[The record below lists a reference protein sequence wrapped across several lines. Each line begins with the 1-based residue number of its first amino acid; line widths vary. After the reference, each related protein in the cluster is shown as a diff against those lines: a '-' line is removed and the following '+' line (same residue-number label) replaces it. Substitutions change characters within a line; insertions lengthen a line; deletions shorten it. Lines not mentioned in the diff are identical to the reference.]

1 MFTGKATNIIELVCL
16 ALFRFIKKEFKKL
29 FYNQVLAVSDFES
42 RKQFS
47 EIFFLKHAIF
57 FNPTQNL
64 VFSPFKMVSSF
75 GKVFFVSRNTKIF
88 NV

>member
-29 FYNQVLAVSDFES
+29 LYNQVLAVSDFES

-57 FNPTQNL
+57 LGNVGMFDNSLFDNSNG
-64 VFSPFKMVSSF
+64 FSSTLFWSTF
-75 GKVFFVSRNTKIF
+75 Y
-88 NV
+88 

>member
-29 FYNQVLAVSDFES
+29 LYNQVLAVSDLES

-47 EIFFLKHAIF
+47 KIFFLKHAIF
-57 FNPTQNL
+57 QPHTKLGISPLQN
-64 VFSPFKMVSSF
+64 
-75 GKVFFVSRNTKIF
+75 GFFFWKSLF
-88 NV
+88 CFA

>member
-29 FYNQVLAVSDFES
+29 FYNQVLAAS

-47 EIFFLKHAIF
+47 KIFFLKHAIF
-57 FNPTQNL
+57 QPHTKLGIFPLQNGF
-64 VFSPFKMVSSF
+64 FSWKSLFCF
-75 GKVFFVSRNTKIF
+75 A
-88 NV
+88 